1 MRMENAELPQIPTL
15 KRSASFPECTPG
27 LVKKANWDPLY
38 GSNDDLFVSQVQLA
52 YIFQQPHSLPTH
64 PLLLLCS
71 HTLPSSYT
79 LSSLLAYTP
88 FFLPHTQ
95 SSTDVDE
102 DIDYVLSVMDELT
115 QELVKEGEVATPSQ
129 NSMIS
134 VLIPSPSRL
143 FSLCL
148 SLSLS
153 LSSPPLSSLSA
164 SFPLPQSK
172 QSWHSTNKASSLT
185 KTPCVLPLSASRLLM
200 LSAQFVRSEH
210 FSQ

>member
-1 MRMENAELPQIPTL
+1 MWWWRSGSRWEWRMQNYHRFPLWREVPLSLNVLLGWSRRQTGTHSTAAMMTSLWVKLNWLTYFNSLTPSPT
-15 KRSASFPECTPG
+15 P
-27 LVKKANWDPLY
+27 
-38 GSNDDLFVSQVQLA
+38 
-52 YIFQQPHSLPTH
+52 
-64 PLLLLCS
+64 PLLLLSS

-134 VLIPSPSRL
+134 VLIPSPPL
-143 FSLCL
+143 P
-148 SLSLS
+148 
-153 LSSPPLSSLSA
+153 SPPLSSPFLSA

-172 QSWHSTNKASSLT
+172 QSWHSMNKASSLT
-185 KTPCVLPLSASRLLM
+185 KTPCVLPSSASQLLM

>member
-38 GSNDDLFVSQVQLA
+38 GSNDDLFVSQVKLA
-52 YIFQQPHSLPTH
+52 YIFQQSHSLPNTPPPPSLLTH
-64 PLLLLCS
+64 TPFFL
-71 HTLPSSYT
+71 HTLFSPRIHT
-79 LSSLLAYTP
+79 
-88 FFLPHTQ
+88 FLPHTQ

-134 VLIPSPSRL
+134 VLIPSPPL
-143 FSLCL
+143 P
-148 SLSLS
+148 
-153 LSSPPLSSLSA
+153 SPPLSSPFLSA

-172 QSWHSTNKASSLT
+172 QSWHSMNKASSLT
-185 KTPCVLPLSASRLLM
+185 KTPCVLPSSASQLLM

>member
-1 MRMENAELPQIPTL
+1 MERLKASREKFLSRFRHVEAGIASPGDGAVSKLEIASSVHDVMVEEWKQMRMENADLPQIPTL

-38 GSNDDLFVSQVQLA
+38 GSNDDLFVSQVKLA
-52 YIFQQPHSLPTH
+52 YIFQQSHSLPNT
-64 PLLLLCS
+64 PLLLLSS

-115 QELVKEGEVATPSQ
+115 QELVKEGEWQ
-129 NSMIS
+129 
-134 VLIPSPSRL
+134 
-143 FSLCL
+143 
-148 SLSLS
+148 
-153 LSSPPLSSLSA
+153 PL
-164 SFPLPQSK
+164 
-172 QSWHSTNKASSLT
+172 HRT
-185 KTPCVLPLSASRLLM
+185 V
-200 LSAQFVRSEH
+200 
-210 FSQ
+210 